1 MSEELATLVETKKV
15 SILTTTGKRFGIDPR
30 IVSQT
35 LKKTAF
41 KLQNGEVS
49 DEQMCSLLVVANQ
62 FKLNPFTREIFAFPD
77 KGGIVPV
84 VGIDGWSRIIN
95 DHTDFDGVSFE
106 QDDESCTCT
115 LYRKDR
121 KHPTVVTE
129 YASECRRD
137 TKPWSTHPKRML
149 RHKALIQCARLAFGF
164 VGIFDQDE
172 AERIRERDVT
182 EETEVVEE
190 PKEKKV
196 ESVVAEK
203 PVEDEPED
211 AVEVQPAAPEEEKT
225 VNIDTQ
231 ETKPLTDSEEG
242 RIALMA
248 NKKATWQDRLNAC
261 TTTVEVKALAPEA
274 NEIADTELKAKVIA
288 YGKARFATLSKGEAE
303 L

>member
-1 MSEELATLVETKKV
+1 
-15 SILTTTGKRFGIDPR
+15 
-30 IVSQT
+30 
-35 LKKTAF
+35 
-41 KLQNGEVS
+41 
-49 DEQMCSLLVVANQ
+49 
-62 FKLNPFTREIFAFPD
+62 
-77 KGGIVPV
+77 
-84 VGIDGWSRIIN
+84 
-95 DHTDFDGVSFE
+95 
-106 QDDESCTCT
+106 
-115 LYRKDR
+115 
-121 KHPTVVTE
+121 
-129 YASECRRD
+129 
-137 TKPWSTHPKRML
+137 ML